1 VVELLLLGAKTGFD
15 VSETFSVGQL
25 SKSHTEELIEATER
39 FGLAVSIVSL
49 HASAKRMHG
58 KMFYHLGEDNLS
70 YVHDSPL
77 EAAQIPG
84 F

>member
-1 VVELLLLGAKTGFD
+1 VVELLSLDTKTGFD
-15 VSETFSVGQL
+15 IPKTFSVGQL

-39 FGLAVSIVSL
+39 FDLVVSIVSL
-49 HASAKRMHG
+49 HAAAKRMHG

-77 EAAQIPG
+77 KAAQIPA